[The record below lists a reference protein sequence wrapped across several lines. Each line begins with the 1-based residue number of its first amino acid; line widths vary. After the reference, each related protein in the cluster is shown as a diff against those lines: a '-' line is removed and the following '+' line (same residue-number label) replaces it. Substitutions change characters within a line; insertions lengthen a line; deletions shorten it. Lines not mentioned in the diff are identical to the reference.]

1 MMVTENLTD
10 GEYYGGGDFVVVVD
24 DDAVVAADKGFD
36 VAVAAAVAE
45 QPIGEDWLPLWIYFE
60 NFDSLK
66 I

>member
-36 VAVAAAVAE
+36 VAAAVAE
-45 QPIGEDWLPLWIYFE
+45 QPIGEDWLPL
-60 NFDSLK
+60 
-66 I
+66 